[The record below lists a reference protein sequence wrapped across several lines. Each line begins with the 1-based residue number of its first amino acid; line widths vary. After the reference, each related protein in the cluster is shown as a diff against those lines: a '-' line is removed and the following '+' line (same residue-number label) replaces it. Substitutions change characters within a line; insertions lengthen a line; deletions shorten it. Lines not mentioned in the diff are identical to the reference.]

1 MSPGQYSQVN
11 TLASSFTYLGEHEWA
26 LKTYRK
32 AQENNPK
39 HNFRFQIANIYRN
52 LGKTELMVDEF
63 ILLVIEEP
71 FKRQSVQ
78 NTLLNTLGRTKGVED
93 NFEIL
98 KKQLIKE
105 IQKSNNIDLT
115 EMLIWLFMQQDEFS
129 AAYVYCKAIDKRLNE
144 NGFYEIKFGDGVLV
158 EG

>member
-1 MSPGQYSQVN
+1 M
-11 TLASSFTYLGEHEWA
+11 
-26 LKTYRK
+26 
-32 AQENNPK
+32 
-39 HNFRFQIANIYRN
+39 I
-52 LGKTELMVDEF
+52 DEF

-78 NTLLNTLGRTKGVED
+78 NTLLNTLGRTKGVGD

-105 IQKSNNIDLT
+105 IHKSNNIDLT

-129 AAYVYCKAIDKRLNE
+129 AAYLYCKAIDKRLNE
-144 NGFYEIKFGDGVLV
+144 NGHRMYELATIAHENQVYKVAIDAYDYLIKKDNPNYLL
-158 EG
+158 E